1 MKKIRVLQLASF
13 EGNIGDNA
21 NMSGTRKKLSQNL
34 KNYDLEF
41 TNLEIREFYWKKR
54 FFDDDFVSYV
64 NEFDLFLVGGGNYFE
79 LWVENSST
87 GTSID
92 ISVEKL
98 KAINTPTVFYA
109 LGCDEGQ
116 GIGKGCLDKFRAF
129 LDYVLSN
136 KEQFLVSVRNDGSF
150 NTIKKNLGEEYSNR
164 IHRVAD
170 GGFFV
175 DIKDTSH
182 PEIELENRN
191 IGINI
196 AGDMLDGRYSNISY
210 EEFTKKFSNMLKNI
224 MDKDEKVNLVLFPHI
239 YKDIATISD
248 FVHSF
253 PDDFAR
259 KRITVSPYLHGEKS
273 SEYIFDLYSKCDLIL
288 GNRFHSNVC
297 AIGLG
302 VPSIGIV
309 NYPQV
314 KYLYEEL
321 SLKENFV
328 DINNN
333 DNFEK
338 KFTELIEYSLN
349 NKKEIS
355 DNYKFITKNL
365 EDELNIFHSEIKKL
379 LENNGN

>member
-21 NMSGTRKKLSQNL
+21 NISGTRKKLLHNL
-34 KNYDLEF
+34 KDYSLEF

-54 FFDDDFVSYV
+54 SFDEGFVSYV
-64 NEFDLFLVGGGNYFE
+64 NEFDLFIIGGGNYFE

-98 KAINTPTVFYA
+98 RLIKTPTVFYA

-116 GIGKGCLDKFRAF
+116 GIGKGCLRKFKLF
-129 LDYVLSN
+129 LDYVLS
-136 KEQFLVSVRNDGSF
+136 KEKQFLVSVRNDGSLT
-150 NTIKKNLGEEYSNR
+150 TIKKNLGGEYSNR
-164 IHRVAD
+164 IKRIAD

-175 DIKDTSH
+175 NIKDTNH
-182 PEIELENRN
+182 PEIEPQNTN

-196 AGDMLDGRYSNISY
+196 AGDMLDGRYSNITY
-210 EEFTKKFSNMLKNI
+210 KEFIKKFSNLLIKIMNKNSNI
-224 MDKDEKVNLVLFPHI
+224 NLVLFPHI
-239 YKDIATISD
+239 YKDLSIISD
-248 FVHSF
+248 FIHAF
-253 PDDFAR
+253 PDEYAR
-259 KRITVSPYLHGEKS
+259 KRITISPYLHGEKS
-273 SEYIFDLYSKCDLIL
+273 SEYIFDLYSKCDLII

-314 KYLYEEL
+314 KYLYNEL
-321 SLKENFV
+321 NIEENFV
-328 DINNN
+328 EINNDYDIEN
-333 DNFEK
+333 

-349 NKKEIS
+349 NKKKIQ
-355 DNYKFITKNL
+355 DKYNFITKNL
-365 EDELNIFHSEIKKL
+365 EEELDIFQLEIKKL
-379 LENNGN
+379 LQNNGK

>member
-64 NEFDLFLVGGGNYFE
+64 NDFDLFIVGGGNYFE

-109 LGCDEGQ
+109 LGCDAGQ
-116 GIGKGCLDKFRAF
+116 GIGKGCLDKFRLF
-129 LDYVLSN
+129 LDYVLS
-136 KEQFLVSVRNDGSF
+136 KEEQFLVSVRNDGSF

-164 IHRVAD
+164 IHRIAD

-175 DIKDTSH
+175 DIKDTNH
-182 PEIELENRN
+182 PEIKLENIN

-210 EEFTKKFSNMLKNI
+210 EEFTKKFSNLLKNI
-224 MDKDEKVNLVLFPHI
+224 MDSDEKINLVLFPHI

-248 FVHSF
+248 FIHSF
-253 PDDFAR
+253 PDDYAR

-273 SEYIFDLYSKCDLIL
+273 SEYIFDIYKKCDLII
-288 GNRFHSNVC
+288 GNRFHANVC

-302 VPSIGIV
+302 VPSVGIV

-321 SLKENFV
+321 GLEGNYV
-328 DINNN
+328 DINSSN
-333 DNFEK
+333 DIEK
-338 KFTELIEYSLN
+338 DFAKLIESSLL
-349 NKKEIS
+349 NKDELHRKYNS
-355 DNYKFITKNL
+355 ITKKL
-365 EDELNIFHSEIKKL
+365 EEKLDIFHLEIKKL
-379 LENNGN
+379 LQNNG